1 MSAPTLHPTARMR
14 PVLLEYLERQRGDYL
29 AMGMGMTIFAVY
41 QRMGSSE
48 VDYRAVICG
57 FLLAGLLPAL
67 RHERPPAW
75 DVAMPVAPRRFALVR
90 LVSGVVQAAFI
101 LAVATGLYAVLF
113 AHRNHPGWY
122 PLALFAWGLTGHLL
136 ISATFLGAIH
146 PAVAVP
152 CLGVVVGGYLLAGSG
167 MDPAE
172 LRQMGVWEVLARTA
186 LPLGLAGAAAYFA
199 TRFPARAPEPARPA
213 TPSTRELPAPA
224 AQLAR
229 APQRTPAGAPSTR
242 STPRLVRRGGAHRP
256 SHAVIVFRRHFALLH
271 RFAILPAL
279 ALLVFV
285 LVTATEPI
293 LDVNQGREG
302 PTFRSF
308 VESTAIGEW
317 CAAIAL
323 SWTVLVWLHEHGAQ
337 RKWNNTLPVGTAKR
351 RVLHAAAGA
360 AWLLLFLTFLVAAPV
375 GRAVA
380 AGMLASPADAPVWLW
395 FGIPCRTLTLYLVAT
410 LVLFG
415 TRLAYRISPLVTY
428 VLVALK
434 VDRVVPLMMI
444 LMSIGIVAVP
454 YASFVLGIDLLDS
467 LARNVERDAGS
478 SAASALWLVL
488 YAVSAASAVALNDWI
503 HHRDRLPTLPEV
515 RDFFHGWAGTRP
527 APPLRGDPGR

>member
-1 MSAPTLHPTARMR
+1 MSAPTLHPTARVR

-29 AMGMGMTIFAVY
+29 AMGVGVTIFAVY
-41 QRMGSSE
+41 QRVGSSE
-48 VDYRAVICG
+48 VDYRAAICG

-67 RHERPPAW
+67 PHERPPAW
-75 DVAMPVAPRRFALVR
+75 DAAMPVAPYRFALVR

-101 LAVATGLYAVLF
+101 LAVVTGLYAVLF
-113 AHRNHPGWY
+113 AHPNHPGWY

-136 ISATFLGAIH
+136 ISAAFLGAIH

-152 CLGVVVGGYLLAGSG
+152 CLGVAGVYLLSGSG

-172 LRQMGVWEVLARTA
+172 LRQIGVWEVLARTA
-186 LPLGLAGAAAYFA
+186 LPLGLAGGAAYVA

-213 TPSTRELPAPA
+213 TRSAPELATPA
-224 AQLAR
+224 AQSAR
-229 APQRTPAGAPSTR
+229 APRRSPAGAPSIR
-242 STPRLVRRGGAHRP
+242 SAPRLVRRGAHRP
-256 SHAVIVFRRHFALLH
+256 SHAAIVFWRHFALLH
-271 RFAILPAL
+271 RVAILPAL

-285 LVTATEPI
+285 LVTTTEPI

-308 VESTAIGEW
+308 VESTALGEW
-317 CAAIAL
+317 CAGIAL

-360 AWLLLFLTFLVAAPV
+360 AWLLFFLTFLVAAPV

-415 TRLAYRISPLVTY
+415 TRVAYRIGPLVTY

-434 VDRVVPLMMI
+434 VDRVVPLMII
-444 LMSIGIVAVP
+444 LMAIGIVAVP

-467 LARNVERDAGS
+467 LARNVERDAGR

-488 YAVSAASAVALNDWI
+488 YAVSAAGAVALNDWI
-503 HHRDRLPTLPEV
+503 HHRDRLPTLREV
-515 RDFFHGWAGTRP
+515 RGFFHGWAGTRP
-527 APPLRGDPGR
+527 APPLRGHPGP